1 MQAPRLDRRLG
12 GRLTAAGYLVVFALL
27 FREPSRGLA
36 AAGTARGLLWF
47 VGLPAL
53 GLLSGAYAAFGGP
66 FGGVG
71 LFVAGSYL
79 GVVGLT
85 LGFALVPVS
94 LPVSLLGLVLFGC
107 ALTAVL
113 ASLRALWGYVSEER

>member
-1 MQAPRLDRRLG
+1 MPTLNRQLG
-12 GRLTAAGYLVVFALL
+12 GRLTTVGYLIVLALL
-27 FREPSRGLA
+27 FRDPSRGLA
-36 AAGTARGLLWF
+36 AAGTAQGVLFF
-47 VGLPAL
+47 VVLPVV
-53 GLLSGAYAAFGGP
+53 GLLSGIYAAFGGP

-79 GVVGLT
+79 SVVGLT

-107 ALTAVL
+107 ALAAVL
-113 ASLRALWGYVSEER
+113 TSLRGLWRYVSEDS